1 MPPRVS
7 SALTGVILAGGRAS
21 RYGEQAKGLLRVGG
35 ERIIDRVAAS
45 LRGVTAEL
53 LLIANDPA
61 ARSWLPGVPTA
72 PDIRPGL
79 GSLGGI
85 YSALVQARGPALVVA
100 WDMPFVSR
108 ELLLELARLG
118 ASGQPPPDVV
128 VPESDSHRGVE
139 PLCGYYGPAC
149 VGPIARQLDA
159 GDLRVIGFYD
169 AVRVVRVPLD
179 TIRRIGD
186 PDILFHNVNTPDDL
200 VVAER
205 SDASSRNAPTGH
217 RRRQEA

>member
-1 MPPRVS
+1 MPS
-7 SALTGVILAGGRAS
+7 GVQSGLAGVVLAGGRAS

-45 LRGVTAEL
+45 LRGVTTEL
-53 LLIANDPA
+53 LLIANDPTA
-61 ARSWLPGVPTA
+61 QTWLPGVPTVA
-72 PDIRPGL
+72 DVRPGF

-85 YSALVQARGPALVVA
+85 YSALVQAQGPALVVA

-108 ELLLELARLG
+108 ELLLELARQA

-128 VPESDSHRGVE
+128 VPESSSHRGVE
-139 PLCGYYGPAC
+139 PLCAYYGPAC
-149 VGPIARQLDA
+149 VGPIGRQLDA
-159 GDLRVIGFYD
+159 GDLRVIGFYES
-169 AVRVVRVPLD
+169 VRVVRVPVEA
-179 TIRRIGD
+179 IRRIGD

-205 SDASSRNAPTGH
+205 LDGSSRDAATSD
-217 RRRQEA
+217 RSRQEA